1 LAVFKFEGRFPG
13 AQKYSGLTMR
23 CPFCGAQDTR
33 VLDSRLANEGDQVR
47 RRRECNACKERFTT
61 HEVAELTLPRIV
73 KRGGISE
80 AFEENKLRSGM
91 LRALEKRPVSSDDIE
106 AAINRIKKELR
117 AMGEREIPAQEL
129 GEKVMKALSTL
140 DHVAF
145 VRFASVYRSFQDV
158 SEFTDMIEHLQT
170 TATDGGSV
178 ATGMEPV
185 RPTATD
191 GGSAAPGTE
200 PVRQK

>member
-1 LAVFKFEGRFPG
+1 
-13 AQKYSGLTMR
+13 MR

-73 KRGGISE
+73 KRNGISE
-80 AFEENKLRSGM
+80 PFEENKLRSGM
-91 LRALEKRPVSSDDIE
+91 LRALEKRPVGSDDIE
-106 AAINRIKKELR
+106 AAISRIKKDLR
-117 AMGEREIPAQEL
+117 ALGEREISAQEL
-129 GEKVMKALSTL
+129 GEKVMKELSSL

-158 SEFTDMIEHLQT
+158 SEFTDMIEDLQT
-170 TATDGGSV
+170 TAKDGGSV
-178 ATGMEPV
+178 ATGREPV
-185 RPTATD
+185 RPTAKD
-191 GGSAAPGTE
+191 GGSVATGRE
-200 PVRQK
+200 PRRQK

>member
-1 LAVFKFEGRFPG
+1 MQSVIKLTVFEFEGLFCRDCFRQSSAFPPSLEVIG
-13 AQKYSGLTMR
+13 IYNSGLTMR

-73 KRGGISE
+73 KRDGISE
-80 AFEENKLRSGM
+80 PFEENKLRSGM
-91 LRALEKRPVSSDDIE
+91 LRALEKRPVGSDDIE

-117 AMGEREIPAQEL
+117 ASGEREISAQEL
-129 GEKVMKALSTL
+129 GEKVMKELSLL

-158 SEFTDMIEHLQT
+158 SEFTDMIKHLQ
-170 TATDGGSV
+170 
-178 ATGMEPV
+178 
-185 RPTATD
+185 
-191 GGSAAPGTE
+191 
-200 PVRQK
+200 KK